1 MHQLYSAAQLCHM
14 AYRAC
19 PVLTP
24 VCYATLCCCLQVGI
38 SAYAPYSGAG
48 LALNE
53 FENAAFMFGKEM
65 RDVYN
70 IDVLGL
76 INSGKLEL
84 QYSEF
89 GLGGGNSYGGAQVGL
104 GTAAPSCCGILEA
117 LTLLGPSACAVQQ
130 QAAA

>member
-1 MHQLYSAAQLCHM
+1 
-14 AYRAC
+14 
-19 PVLTP
+19 
-24 VCYATLCCCLQVGI
+24 VGI

-53 FENAAFMFGKEM
+53 FENAAFMFGEEM

-104 GTAAPSCCGILEA
+104 GVPV
-117 LTLLGPSACAVQQ
+117 CAVVV
-130 QAAA
+130 AF